1 MGHHPGQFD
10 LVKTCCLTQAIRRRA
25 RSGFTLAEVV
35 ISVGI
40 AAIGIGGIVWGY
52 IATSHRAEWTTC
64 SAAAQQMAMRCLEQ
78 TRAAKWDPLDPDP
91 AADEL
96 PANTTISTNMPLDLP
111 MVGTNQLMATTV
123 TTITLVSTNPLLKRV
138 RVDCSWSLMSRGP
151 FTNTV
156 ITYRA
161 PDQ

>member
-1 MGHHPGQFD
+1 MGNYEGQ
-10 LVKTCCLTQAIRRRA
+10 LVAVKIRRFTHPIRPT
-25 RSGFTLAEVV
+25 RSSGFTLAEVV

-52 IATSHRAEWTTC
+52 VATSHRAEWTTC
-64 SAAAQQMAMRCLEQ
+64 SAAAHQMAMRCLEQ
-78 TRAAKWDPLDPDP
+78 TRAAKWDPLESPP
-91 AADEL
+91 LDEL
-96 PANTTISTNMPLDLP
+96 PAGTIITNTMPLDLP
-111 MVGTNQLMATTV
+111 MVGNTPLMATTV
-123 TTITLVSTNPLLKRV
+123 TTIEMVSANPLLKMV

>member
-1 MGHHPGQFD
+1 MTFPFTRTSHS
-10 LVKTCCLTQAIRRRA
+10 KS
-25 RSGFTLAEVV
+25 RSGFTLAEVI

-64 SAAAQQMAMRCLEQ
+64 SAAAQQMAMRQLEQ
-78 TRAAKWDPLDPDP
+78 TRAAKWDPMGYP
-91 AADEL
+91 AVDQLSEG
-96 PANTTISTNMPLDLP
+96 TTIITNIPLDLP
-111 MVGTNQLMATTV
+111 LVGTTPVMATTV
-123 TTITLVSTNPLLKRV
+123 TTISSVPPNHVYLKKI

>member
-1 MGHHPGQFD
+1 MGDYPGQFD
-10 LVKTCCLTQAIRRRA
+10 PVKTWCCTRARRPIR

-40 AAIGIGGIVWGY
+40 AAIGIAVIVAGY
-52 IATSHRAEWTTC
+52 ITSSHRTEWATC
-64 SAAAQQMAMRCLEQ
+64 SAAAQQMALRGLEQ
-78 TRAAKWDPLDPDP
+78 TRAAKWDPLGNPPVDD
-91 AADEL
+91 L
-96 PANTTISTNMPLDLP
+96 PPTNFTRVLPLDIP
-111 MVGTNQLMATTV
+111 MVGTNALMATNV
-123 TTITLVSTNPLLKRV
+123 TTITLVSTNPLKMV
-138 RVDCSWSLMSRGP
+138 RVDCSWSLMLRGP